1 MKLGR
6 KYQLNESSIRKWVA
20 KYKTFGEN
28 AFMIRPA
35 NLNYSAAFK
44 EEAVKACLHGEGS
57 YKDIAIKYKI
67 QAAATVLQ
75 WVKRYNNHEELKDS
89 RPEGVYHM
97 VKNNP
102 ARKTAL
108 EERLSIIEY
117 CIEHDDNYSLT
128 AGQYSCSYAQVRSRV
143 LKYRAEGIEGLYGRR
158 GRKKAEGEL
167 TELERLQAENRML
180 KAKAGKQQMEIDL
193 LKKLGEIE
201 GRRR

>member
-1 MKLGR
+1 
-6 KYQLNESSIRKWVA
+6 
-20 KYKTFGEN
+20 
-28 AFMIRPA
+28 
-35 NLNYSAAFK
+35 
-44 EEAVKACLHGEGS
+44 
-57 YKDIAIKYKI
+57 
-67 QAAATVLQ
+67 
-75 WVKRYNNHEELKDS
+75 
-89 RPEGVYHM
+89 M

-143 LKYRAEGIEGLYGRR
+143 LKYRAEGIEGLYDRR

-180 KAKAGKQQMEIDL
+180 KAKARKQQMEIDL